1 MAMHALERR
10 YGKEMAAAG
19 ALYVVAMLTAW
30 PLALRMDVAAWRGAL
45 ALAPVLPAALMLRA
59 IYRHVRDSD
68 ELQRRLHL
76 EALAISASV
85 ISLVSMAL
93 GFLAAARVIVLG
105 GDVLLWVFPALAGVF
120 GAVRCWIQWRYRCS

>member
-1 MAMHALERR
+1 MHALERR
-10 YGKEMAAAG
+10 YGREMALAAV
-19 ALYVVAMLTAW
+19 LYVAAMLTAW
-30 PLALRMDVAAWRGAL
+30 PLALHTDERILRAVL
-45 ALAPVLPAALMLRA
+45 ALLPVLPAALMLRA

-85 ISLVSMAL
+85 VSLVSMAL

-120 GAVRCWIQWRYRCS
+120 GVVRCWIQWRYRCS

>member
-1 MAMHALERR
+1 MHALERR

-19 ALYVVAMLTAW
+19 ALYLVAMLTAW
-30 PLALRMDVAAWRGAL
+30 PLALRMDAPAWRGAL

-93 GFLAAARVIVLG
+93 GFLAAAKVIVLG
-105 GDVLLWVFPALAGVF
+105 GDVLLWVFPGLASVF
-120 GAVRCWIQWRYRCS
+120 GVVRCWIQWRYRCS

>member
-1 MAMHALERR
+1 MHALERR
-10 YGKEMAAAG
+10 YGKEMATAG

-30 PLALRMDVAAWRGAL
+30 PLALRTDATTWRAVL
-45 ALAPVLPAALMLRA
+45 ALLPVLPAALMLRA

-85 ISLVSMAL
+85 VSLVSMAL

>member
-1 MAMHALERR
+1 MHALERR

-19 ALYVVAMLTAW
+19 VLYVVAMLTAW
-30 PLALRMDVAAWRGAL
+30 PLALRMDVPAWRGAL
-45 ALAPVLPAALMLRA
+45 ALLPVLPAALMLRA
-59 IYRHVRDSD
+59 IYRHIRDSD

-85 ISLVSMAL
+85 VSLVSMAL

-105 GDVLLWVFPALAGVF
+105 GDVLLWVFPCLAFVF
-120 GAVRCWIQWRYRCS
+120 GVVRCWIQWRYRCS